1 MAYPKESHYRSKRD
15 ERGLT
20 KQQAIFADNVLE
32 VGKEKAAEMAY
43 PDADPDNARFL
54 AAQNLKNPVVV
65 STIGKLADAKGLTKN
80 ACLEAIKKGLDD
92 ESPKAYLKAA
102 ELGLRIHGELKTT
115 ESNNQVPIT
124 KDLFVEMCSAF
135 WGTKP
140 K

>member
-20 KQQAIFADNVLE
+20 KQQAVFADNVLE
-32 VGKEKAAEMAY
+32 VGKEKAAELAY
-43 PDADPDNARFL
+43 PDAAPESIKAL
-54 AAQNLKNPVVV
+54 ASENLKHPIVI
-65 STIGKLADAKGLTKN
+65 STISKLADKKGLTKD
-80 ACLEAIKKGLDD
+80 ACLTAIKKGLDD

-102 ELGLRIHGELKTT
+102 ELGLRIHGELKNA
-115 ESNNQVPIT
+115 ELQNQVPIT